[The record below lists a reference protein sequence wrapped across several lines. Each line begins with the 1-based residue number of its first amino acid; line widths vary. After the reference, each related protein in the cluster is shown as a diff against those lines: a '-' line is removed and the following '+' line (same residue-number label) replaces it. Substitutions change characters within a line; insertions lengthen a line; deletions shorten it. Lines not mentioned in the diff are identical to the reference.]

1 MSDLLTP
8 NLRFRARVDAN
19 PATPWTRVGGVK
31 IDLHCHTTF
40 SDETIKYLP
49 GFVFHPVMEPEDV
62 YDLAKSR
69 GMDFVTITDHDTI
82 EGCLALMDRRGE
94 LPDFVFGE
102 EVSVS
107 FPEDGT
113 IVHVNVFDIDEA
125 QHRELQRVRENIYDF
140 VDYARKIDKLFVLNH
155 MTWTEQHRSLTTWQI
170 EAMLRLFD
178 VFEGVNGARSY
189 AHNAFAWAATRGHGK
204 VLVGGS
210 DSHTHRVGTTYT
222 ITQGETAA
230 DMLACIRDGVAEPC
244 GQFGTVEKLREDVW
258 LVLQKTVER
267 RMLETSSAWE
277 RLVCRMARR
286 VGQFTHPL
294 ACLGYHAKQNSLIR
308 ESLRAIP
315 A

>member
-1 MSDLLTP
+1 MSDLLSP
-8 NLRFRARVDAN
+8 SLRFLSRSNADQAR
-19 PATPWTRVGGVK
+19 PWTRAEGVK
-31 IDLHCHTTF
+31 IDLHCHSTF
-40 SDETIKYLP
+40 SDERIKYLP
-49 GFVFHPVMEPEDV
+49 GFVFHPVLEPEQI
-62 YDLAKSR
+62 YDLAKAR
-69 GMDFVTITDHDTI
+69 GMGFVTITDHDSI
-82 EGCLALMDRRGE
+82 DGCLALVERRGE
-94 LPDFVFGE
+94 LPDFIFGE

-113 IVHVNVFDIDEA
+113 IVHLNVFDINEG
-125 QHRELQRVRENIYDF
+125 QHRELQRLRENIYD
-140 VDYARKIDKLFVLNH
+140 VMDYVRRIDKLCVLNH

-189 AHNAFAWAATRGHGK
+189 AHNAFAWAATRGHTK

-222 ITQGETAA
+222 ITRGASASEV
-230 DMLACIRDGVAEPC
+230 LANIRAGVAEPA

-258 LVLQKTVER
+258 LVLQKTIER
-267 RMLETSSAWE
+267 RAQDATSAWE
-277 RLVCRMARR
+277 KLVCRAARR

-294 ACLGYHAKQNSLIR
+294 ACLGYHAQQNSLIR
-308 ESLRAIP
+308 ASLRAIP